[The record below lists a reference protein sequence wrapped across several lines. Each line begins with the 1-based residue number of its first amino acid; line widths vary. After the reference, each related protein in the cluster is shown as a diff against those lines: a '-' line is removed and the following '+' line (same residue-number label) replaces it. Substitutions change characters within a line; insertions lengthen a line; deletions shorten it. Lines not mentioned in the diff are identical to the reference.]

1 VTSDVMS
8 AVASVAQAH
17 RRVDGIWFVFYLLLG
32 LGVLLMVNGALSL
45 LTRRLRGHDAPPGQ
59 IRGMER
65 AAGGSLRVGRA
76 MTVIG
81 GLGFGF
87 WWVVVR

>member
-1 VTSDVMS
+1 M
-8 AVASVAQAH
+8 VAQAH
-17 RRVDGIWFVFYLLLG
+17 REVDGIWLVFLLLLG
-32 LGVLLMVNGALSL
+32 VGVVLVLNGSLSL
-45 LTRRLRGHDAPPGQ
+45 VTRRLRGHDAPAGQ

-65 AAGGSLRVGRA
+65 AAGSSLRIGRA

>member
-1 VTSDVMS
+1 
-8 AVASVAQAH
+8 
-17 RRVDGIWFVFYLLLG
+17 
-32 LGVLLMVNGALSL
+32 
-45 LTRRLRGHDAPPGQ
+45 
-59 IRGMER
+59 MER
-65 AAGGSLRVGRA
+65 AAGSSLRIGRA

>member
-1 VTSDVMS
+1 VASDVMS
-8 AVASVAQAH
+8 AVAVVAQAH
-17 RRVDGIWFVFYLLLG
+17 TRVDGIWFVFLLL
-32 LGVLLMVNGALSL
+32 LSVGVVLVLTGAASL
-45 LTRRLRGHDAPPGQ
+45 VTRRLRGHDAPPGQ
-59 IRGMER
+59 TRGMER
-65 AAGGSLRVGRA
+65 AAGGSLRIGRV